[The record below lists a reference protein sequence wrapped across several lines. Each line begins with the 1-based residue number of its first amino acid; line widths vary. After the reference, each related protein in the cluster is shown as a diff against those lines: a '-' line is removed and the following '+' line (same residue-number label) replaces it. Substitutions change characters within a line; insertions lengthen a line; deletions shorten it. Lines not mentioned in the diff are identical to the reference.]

1 MSAIAVYFVFSYRL
15 WRKPS
20 HHIEVEDK
28 VFCSLSY
35 ILIQPFAPASAT
47 AGHSPVVSL

>member
-28 VFCSLSY
+28 VFCLFH

>member
-28 VFCSLSY
+28 VFSLFHIY
-35 ILIQPFAPASAT
+35 ISNL
-47 AGHSPVVSL
+47 SLRLLRPRAILRL